1 MTFKSSNQNQRFLLP
16 PSYGDFLG
24 ESHEAVVLS
33 EFMREIDTSRLEQ
46 SYHNQYGG
54 RSAYHPEML
63 LTILVYAY
71 MNGTFS
77 SRKIAKRLRQDLAF
91 MYLAGN
97 TTPDFRTL
105 SRFRKEKG
113 LYLEDIFANIVRK
126 AHELGLVSFGI
137 CSLDGTKIYAN
148 ASREKNVDRD
158 ALQKKIR
165 GFIAEAELIDAKE
178 DALYGD
184 EEDDGDPA
192 LKTKAGREKRK
203 QELKEKQATEEAKL
217 LKIEHAPNTRV
228 NTTDPDS
235 RLMRMKRKDF
245 ANGYNVQNIVENG
258 IILSTSVFN
267 TSADQG
273 TLVPSV
279 QKLQEVHRAPTIL
292 LADKGYSSEGN
303 YSFCEQQN
311 IDAYIPVHLD
321 RVDLSRYT
329 YNKSDDTYTDE
340 AGHAYRFKQ
349 HMQKRPDAGPRTK
362 TRDHSRYR
370 TTLYEHVDMLT
381 GKKSYLSVSSV
392 WQEHIQKQ
400 KAKLSTPQGK
410 LIYKKRMHDVE
421 GVFANIKRNLSFTT
435 FLLRGLAGVS
445 TEWTLISMAHNM
457 KKIL

>member
-1 MTFKSSNQNQRFLLP
+1 MTFKEYHQKQTLLLP

-24 ESHEAVVLS
+24 ESHEAVMLG
-33 EFMREIDTSRLEQ
+33 EFIHDIDTSRLEQ

-63 LTILVYAY
+63 LTVLIYAY

-77 SRKIAKRLRQDLAF
+77 SRKIAQRLRQDLAF

-113 LYLEDIFANIVRK
+113 MYLEDIFTEIVRK
-126 AHELGLVSFGI
+126 AHYLGLVSFGV

-148 ASREKNVDRD
+148 ASKEKNVDRD
-158 ALQKKIR
+158 TLQKKIR
-165 GFIAEAELIDAKE
+165 GFMAEAEAIDAEE

-184 EEDDGDPA
+184 DEDDGDPE

-203 QELKEKQATEEAKL
+203 QELKEKQAKEEAKL
-217 LKIEHAPNTRV
+217 LKIEHTSNTRV

-235 RLMRMKRKDF
+235 RLMRMKRKDY

-267 TSADQG
+267 TPADQG

-279 QKLQEVHRAPTIL
+279 QKLQETHTAPEIL
-292 LADKGYSSEGN
+292 LADKGYSSEDN
-303 YSFCEQQN
+303 YTFCERQG
-311 IDAYIPVHLD
+311 IDAYIPIHTEG
-321 RVDLSRYT
+321 VDLSRYM
-329 YNKSDDTYTDE
+329 YDKDSDTYTDE
-340 AGHAYRFKQ
+340 ATHVYHFKQ
-349 HMQKRPDAGPRTK
+349 HAQKRPDAGPRTK
-362 TRDHSRYR
+362 ARDHSRYR
-370 TTLYEHVDMLT
+370 TTLYEHLDILT
-381 GKKSYLSVSSV
+381 GKRKYLSVSSM
-392 WQEHIQKQ
+392 WQEHMQKQ
-400 KAKLSTPQGK
+400 KEKLGTPHGK

-421 GVFANIKRNLSFTT
+421 GVFANIKRNLGFTT
-435 FLLRGLAGVS
+435 FLLRGLSGVS
-445 TEWTLISMAHNM
+445 TEWTLISLAHNM
-457 KKIL
+457 KKML